1 VNHGKPSHYYV
12 DSLQLRLFTALGAL
26 SLAASAA
33 TSTVWE
39 VNGFSDFLKG
49 RLVNLALTADGILQP
64 GPSVRWSTALDQ
76 PALWSI
82 AAVPDGSMFASTGHS
97 GKVYRVAAD
106 GKASLVWSAPQSEV
120 FALVSDTH
128 GALYAASSPN
138 GSVYRIESA
147 SVKEI
152 WRVPAK
158 YVWALKLGRE
168 GELYIA
174 TGEPG
179 RVYRLAPDATRA
191 ELYYETGQANVT
203 ALAIA
208 ANGNV
213 LAGTDPNGLLYE
225 ISAPGKANMLYD
237 SSLPEIRAIVSDS
250 KGNIYVSAMGGAL
263 STRTGG
269 AASSTASTATVV
281 SSSPTVITVSEAK
294 ENGVNADNDQS
305 GVKVSSDT
313 SKTSAAQASGAA
325 TSPAITEVSGVE
337 KSAIYRI
344 SSEGAVETLRTSKED
359 NVYDL
364 LLDGDDLLFSTD
376 EEGRIYRWHD
386 HHTTLIAEPGNGE
399 TTRLAQVKGALYAAM
414 SNPARLFAFG
424 APGSAPASYESQVHD
439 SISVAHWGHLQWH
452 GMGAGVVFLTRTGNT
467 ARPDATWSAWSPPIA
482 DPAHSLLKSPPARF
496 VQWRA
501 EWPAGTNAAISTVDI
516 PYLPQNGPPALHSI
530 TVTSIVA
537 TNPQKSGGSASSSS
551 SAYSIT
557 VTDTGEAP
565 AASSASSATQ
575 SVSHLQSTQTQVSWQ
590 ADDPDGDKLV
600 YSLYFRAE
608 DETNWHLIR
617 SRMFENSLLLD
628 PDVFA
633 DGRYY
638 FKVVA
643 SDAPSNA
650 IQYAQQAEITSS
662 PVLIDNTPPVVVLSN
677 VKRDGNVLDADI
689 EADDKTSPLRLCEYS
704 IDAGFWQPVE
714 AVEGVTDSPRE
725 RFHLHLDNLHS
736 GEHLLVVRV
745 YDSANN
751 GGLARVT
758 LK

>member
-1 VNHGKPSHYYV
+1 LK
-12 DSLQLRLFTALGAL
+12 LRLLTVFGAL
-26 SLAASAA
+26 SLAVSAA

-49 RLVNLALTADGILQP
+49 RLVNLALSADGILQP
-64 GPSVRWSTALDQ
+64 GPAVRWSAPLQQ

-82 AAVPDGSMFASTGHS
+82 APGPDGSIFAGSGHS

-106 GKASLVWSAPQSEV
+106 GKASLAWSAPQSEV
-120 FALVSDTH
+120 FALVSDAKGT
-128 GALYAASSPN
+128 LYAGSSPS
-138 GSVYRIESA
+138 GSVYRIEGTNA
-147 SVKEI
+147 KEV
-152 WRVPAK
+152 WRPPAK
-158 YVWALKLGRE
+158 YIWALKLGRE

-179 RVYRLAPDATRA
+179 RVYRLAPGASNA

-203 ALAIA
+203 ALAVA
-208 ANGNV
+208 GNGHV

-225 ISAPGKANMLYD
+225 ISAPEKANVLYD
-237 SSLPEIRAIVSDS
+237 SSLPEIRAIVSDA
-250 KGNIYVSAMGGAL
+250 KGNIYVAAMGGAL
-263 STRTGG
+263 STRMGG
-269 AASSTASTATVV
+269 ASPSAASTAAVI
-281 SSSPTVITVSEAK
+281 SSSPTVITVSEAR
-294 ENGVNADNDQS
+294 ETGASADNDQS

-313 SKTSAAQASGAA
+313 SKGSAVAQASGANA
-325 TSPAITEVSGVE
+325 STAITEVSGVE

-344 SSEGAVETLRTSKED
+344 SPGGAVEILRTSKEE

-364 LLDGDDLLFSTD
+364 LLAGDDLLFSTD

-386 HHTTLIAEPGNGE
+386 HQTTLIAEPGNGE
-399 TTRLAQVKGALYAAM
+399 TTRLAEVHGNLYAAM

-424 APGSAPASYESQVHD
+424 APGSAPSSYESQVHD

-452 GMGAGVVFLTRTGNT
+452 GMGTGLAFRTRTGNT
-467 ARPDATWSAWSPPIA
+467 ARPDATWSAWSEPIT
-482 DPAHSLLKSPPARF
+482 DSAHSLLKSPAARF

-501 EWPAGTNAAISTVDI
+501 EWPAAGNAAISTVDI
-516 PYLPQNGPPALHSI
+516 PYLPHNGAPALHSI
-530 TVTSIVA
+530 TVTSVVS
-537 TNPQKSGGSASSSS
+537 TNPQKSGGTTASSS

-617 SRMFENSLLLD
+617 SRMFENALLLD

-638 FKVVA
+638 FKVLA
-643 SDAPSNA
+643 SDAPANA
-650 IQYAQQAEITSS
+650 VEYAQQAEIVSS
-662 PVLIDNTPPVVVLSN
+662 PVLIDNTPPIVTLGN
-677 VKRDGNVLDADI
+677 VKRDGNLLDADI

-725 RFHLHLDNLHS
+725 RFHLHLDTLHA

-751 GGLARVT
+751 AGLARVT

>member
-1 VNHGKPSHYYV
+1 MAAPYYV
-12 DSLQLRLFTALGAL
+12 NSLKLRLMTALGAL
-26 SLAASAA
+26 TLAASAA

-49 RLVNLALTADGILQP
+49 RLVNLALSADGILQP
-64 GPSVRWSTALDQ
+64 GPAVRWSTALDQ
-76 PALWSI
+76 PALWAI
-82 AAVPDGSMFASTGHS
+82 AHAPGGGMFASTGHS
-97 GKVYRVAAD
+97 GKVYRVAED
-106 GKASLVWSAPQSEV
+106 GKAELVWSAPQSEV
-120 FALVSDTH
+120 FALAIDAQ
-128 GALYAASSPN
+128 GILYAGSSPS
-138 GSVYRIESA
+138 GSVYRIEGSKA
-147 SVKEI
+147 KEI
-152 WRVPAK
+152 WRAPAK
-158 YVWALKLGRE
+158 YIWALQLGRE

-179 RVYRLAPDATRA
+179 RVYRLAAGAQDA

-203 ALAIA
+203 ALALA
-208 ANGNV
+208 ANGHV

-237 SSLPEIRAIVSDS
+237 SSLPEIRAITSDS
-250 KGNIYVSAMGGAL
+250 KGNIYVAAMGGAL

-269 AASSTASTATVV
+269 ASASPASTATVV
-281 SSSPTVITVSEAK
+281 STSPTVITVSEAK
-294 ENGVNADNDQS
+294 ENGASVDNDQS
-305 GVKVSSDT
+305 GVKVASDT
-313 SKTSAAQASGAA
+313 SKSNAAQASGAA
-325 TSPAITEVSGVE
+325 GSAAITEVSGVE

-344 SSEGAVETLRTSKED
+344 SPEGAVETLRTSKDD

-364 LLDGDDLLFSTD
+364 LLDGEDLLFSTD

-386 HHTTLIAEPGNGE
+386 HQTTMIAEPGNGE
-399 TTRLAQVKGALYAAM
+399 TTRLAQLRGTLYAAM

-424 APGSAPASYESQVHD
+424 APGSAPASFESPVHD

-452 GMGAGVVFLTRTGNT
+452 GMGSGVVFQTRTGNT
-467 ARPDATWSAWSPPIA
+467 ARPDGTWSGWSEPIA
-482 DPAHSLLKSPPARF
+482 DAAHSLLKSPPARF

-501 EWPAGTNAAISTVDI
+501 EWPAGASAAISTVDV

-537 TNPQKSGGSASSSS
+537 TNPQKSGGSAASAS

-650 IQYAQQAEITSS
+650 VQYAQEAEITSS
-662 PVLIDNTPPVVVLSN
+662 PVLIDNTPPLVSLS
-677 VKRDGNVLDADI
+677 
-689 EADDKTSPLRLCEYS
+689 T
-704 IDAGFWQPVE
+704 
-714 AVEGVTDSPRE
+714 
-725 RFHLHLDNLHS
+725 
-736 GEHLLVVRV
+736 
-745 YDSANN
+745 
-751 GGLARVT
+751 
-758 LK
+758 